1 MSKVLVT
8 GSGGYIGSVLTPM
21 LAARGWD
28 VVGLD
33 AGYFEGC
40 DLGQPVAGPPTI
52 EKDIRDVVPTDV
64 AGFDGIIHLAGLSN
78 DPLGELNPELTSDI
92 NFRATVR
99 LAAAAREAGVPRFVF
114 SSSCSVYGARSDAPV
129 DETGEL
135 DPLTA
140 YASSKVLS
148 EQAIAPMASRDFCP
162 VFLRNATVY
171 GLSPRLRFDLVV
183 NNLAGWAHTTGT
195 IRILSDGSPWRP
207 LIHVR
212 DVSAA
217 FIAALEAPA
226 ERVWNQSVNVG
237 AGRDNYTVRQIAT
250 LVNEAFP
257 ECQVTFSDDP
267 PADSRSYQV
276 DFSKLSRVLPEFEP
290 SCSLP
295 QGIAELRDAFRAAN
309 VTLEDFQGPRYT
321 RLKHIQELLQQGE
334 LDVNLRRTA
343 AVGA

>member
-1 MSKVLVT
+1 MTKVLVT
-8 GSGGYIGSVLTPM
+8 GSGGYIGRVLTPM
-21 LAARGWD
+21 LTARGWD

-33 AGYFEGC
+33 SGYFEGC

-52 EKDIRDVVPTDV
+52 ERDIRDVVPGDV

-78 DPLGELNPELTSDI
+78 DPLGELNQGLTSDI
-92 NFRATVR
+92 NYQATVR
-99 LAAAAREAGVPRFVF
+99 LGEAAREAGVPRFVF

-135 DPLTA
+135 EPLTA

-148 EQAIAPMASRDFCP
+148 EQAISKLANDNFCP

-226 ERVWNQSVNVG
+226 KRVWNQSVNVG
-237 AGRDNYTVRQIAT
+237 ADRDNYTVRQIAT

-257 ECQVTFSDDP
+257 ECAVTFSDSP

-276 DFSKLSRVLPEFEP
+276 DFSKLGRILPEFQP
-290 SCSLP
+290 RWSLAE
-295 QGIAELRDAFRAAN
+295 GIVELRDALREAN
-309 VTLEDFQGPRYT
+309 ITLDDFQGPRFT
-321 RLKHIQELLQQGE
+321 RLKHIQLLLQQGE
-334 LDVNLRRTA
+334 LDLELRRA
-343 AVGA
+343 VPVGA